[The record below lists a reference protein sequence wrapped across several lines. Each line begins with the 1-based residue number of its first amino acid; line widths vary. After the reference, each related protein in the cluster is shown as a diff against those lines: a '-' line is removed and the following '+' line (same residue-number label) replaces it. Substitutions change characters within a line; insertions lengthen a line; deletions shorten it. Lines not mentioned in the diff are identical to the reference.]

1 MLDVVVTE
9 GEARPLFGL
18 DEAKQ
23 HLRVDFADD
32 DTLIELYADAAVSHA
47 LQYCGLKTVP
57 AGDLPVAAFRAAAL
71 MLLGDLY
78 AYRETGQVG
87 SVSSQIQVTA
97 SARALLDPYRI
108 LRI

>member
-1 MLDVVVTE
+1 MPDVVVTE
-9 GEARPLFGL
+9 LGELISL

-23 HLRVDFADD
+23 HLRVDFEDD
-32 DTLIELYADAAVSHA
+32 DALIKTYTDAAVSHA
-47 LQYCGLKTVP
+47 LQYCNLSVVP
-57 AGDLPVAAFRAAAL
+57 AGARAVAAFKAAAL

-97 SARALLDPYRI
+97 SARALLDPYRM
-108 LRI
+108 LRV